1 MRVYCELLLLCN
13 HYQRSVASL
22 NYSTMAIVNETS
34 SDTNNMLLY
43 VSIIGFAIISY
54 VLYKFVLS
62 PSQPANTQQRQ
73 QQQQRTAA
81 SSTRTIRPSTSTTS
95 STTAAKNNTDND
107 DYKFG
112 QSRHPSHLLPPSNWS
127 NNKEDLSGY
136 LLKGIIPFRSTY
148 ANGFEVRLQQ
158 QQQKMKNEQTDGKD
172 DEVKDLVVVNRKE
185 RARIFARMFSSS
197 TSATTAKST
206 STPSKP
212 PNRGSNIVITIHH
225 TDVITTTTASNNNNN
240 CVDSKLHK
248 ILYLLGTY
256 YNVFVLVD
264 ASDVVP
270 QITND
275 VQVKEYIDKVR
286 TKLYTASNSDNEYQ
300 LNEQIIPTHRII
312 VSTTSSGRVAFV
324 RQLSDTQ
331 LVIDYDVDG
340 VVKELERFGFRT
352 LCYPRV
358 DVGEGESSL
367 GKFLIP

>member
-1 MRVYCELLLLCN
+1 
-13 HYQRSVASL
+13 
-22 NYSTMAIVNETS
+22 MAIVNETS

-73 QQQQRTAA
+73 PPQRVVA
-81 SSTRTIRPSTSTTS
+81 SSTRTIRPSTSTTSTAS

-127 NNKEDLSGY
+127 KSNNRVDLSGY

-148 ANGFEVRLQQ
+148 ANGYEVRLQQ
-158 QQQKMKNEQTDGKD
+158 QQQKMKNNEQAGSKD

-185 RARIFARMFSSS
+185 RARIFARMFSSTTS

-270 QITND
+270 EIVKD
-275 VQVKEYIDKVR
+275 VQVKEYIDKIR
-286 TKLYTASNSDNEYQ
+286 TQLYTTTTTNNNSSSSEYRSSEYQ
-300 LNEQIIPTHRII
+300 LNEQIIPNHRII
-312 VSTTSSGRVAFV
+312 VTTTSSGRVAFV
-324 RQLSDTQ
+324 RQLADTQ
-331 LVIDYDVDG
+331 LVIDYDVEG

-358 DVGEGESSL
+358 EGDGGGGGESSL

>member
-1 MRVYCELLLLCN
+1 
-13 HYQRSVASL
+13 
-22 NYSTMAIVNETS
+22 MAVVNDTS
-34 SDTNNMLLY
+34 SSGTNMLLY

-62 PSQPANTQQRQ
+62 PTQPADTQQRQ

-81 SSTRTIRPSTSTTS
+81 NTRTIRPSTSTTTSTAS
-95 STTAAKNNTDND
+95 STTAATKNNTDND

-112 QSRHPSHLLPPSNWS
+112 QTRHPSHLLPPSNWS
-127 NNKEDLSGY
+127 TNRVDLSGY

-148 ANGFEVRLQQ
+148 ANGYEVRLQ
-158 QQQKMKNEQTDGKD
+158 QQQKMKNEQAGSSS

-197 TSATTAKST
+197 SSATTAKST
-206 STPSKP
+206 STPTKP

-225 TDVITTTTASNNNNN
+225 TDVITNS
-240 CVDSKLHK
+240 VDSKLHK

-264 ASDVVP
+264 ASDVEPKIVKD
-270 QITND
+270 TE
-275 VQVKEYIDKVR
+275 VKEYIDKIR
-286 TKLYTASNSDNEYQ
+286 TQLYTNNNSSNNNSEYQ
-300 LNEQIIPTHRII
+300 LNKQIIPTHRII
-312 VSTTSSGRVAFV
+312 VTTTSSGRVAFV
-324 RQLSDTQ
+324 RQLADTQ
-331 LVIDYDVDG
+331 LVIDYDKEG

-358 DVGEGESSL
+358 EGGGEGESSL